1 MTNTTP
7 WRSARAERTDW
18 RDQAACRRLD
28 PDLFFPVSM
37 SGASLP
43 QIETARRVCER
54 CPVLTACLRWAGF
67 RYLGWHH
74 RGGTARHAVRAGA
87 PLNGPKRMVAGF
99 TTARGRL
106 GQR

>member
-54 CPVLTACLRWAGF
+54 CPVLTACLRWALDAGQVS
-67 RYLGWHH
+67 GIW
-74 RGGTARHAVRAGA
+74 GGTTEEERRAMRYA
-87 PLNGPKRMVAGF
+87 PAPR
-99 TTARGRL
+99 
-106 GQR
+106 